1 MSKWTSLR
9 RSPRRCIPI
18 YIYIYIYWWKMITYT
33 AQVVKMLSL
42 TNFWFPFH
50 GGSLTLYSSTWTIM
64 ALHLLI
70 VWAITWMFVPS
81 DTPSS
86 LLWVGV
92 AKVTLFRGL
101 LQCAYLSYLSFSLK
115 GFGRLHLSVSSSSL
129 TLALASRGQ
138 SCFRRGFWAAMISRF
153 LHMRLWALPWAS
165 SLVREVD
172 VDC

>member
-1 MSKWTSLR
+1 M
-9 RSPRRCIPI
+9 II
-18 YIYIYIYWWKMITYT
+18 YM
-33 AQVVKMLSL
+33 AQVVKIIFL
-42 TNFWFPFH
+42 TNFWSLLH
-50 GGSLTLYSSTWTIM
+50 GGSLTLYNSARTIL
-64 ALHLLI
+64 ALHLLNI
-70 VWAITWMFVPS
+70 WALTWVFVPS

-86 LLWVGV
+86 LLCVGV